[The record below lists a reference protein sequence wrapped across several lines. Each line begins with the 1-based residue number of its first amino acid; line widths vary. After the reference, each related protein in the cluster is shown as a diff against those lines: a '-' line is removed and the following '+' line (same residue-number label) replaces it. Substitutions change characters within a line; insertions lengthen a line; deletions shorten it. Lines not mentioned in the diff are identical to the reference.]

1 MLVSEAG
8 CGVSDEECLMDI
20 SRNDSFT
27 FEFESLSGSMLYPI
41 LCLVCISAALAG
53 HADHA
58 LVFVARV
65 HSSLAQQETKRPP
78 SRQYMPHN
86 TLRRLQ
92 RHH

>member
-1 MLVSEAG
+1 
-8 CGVSDEECLMDI
+8 MDI

-27 FEFESLSGSMLYPI
+27 FEFESLSGSMPYQI
-41 LCLVCISAALAG
+41 LCFVCVLAALAG

-58 LVFVARV
+58 FVCVARM

-86 TLRRLQ
+86 ALRRLQ
-92 RHH
+92 